1 MNTVRMYEMLK
12 AKNFTSEEVE
22 TFVEDII
29 SLVNQRFDD
38 RKELLAKLLA
48 TKVDLAQTKEAIITQ
63 VGNKINRTYRSTLA
77 WIVSTGL
84 GAVILKIA
92 QEYFMQ

>member
-12 AKNFTSEEVE
+12 AKNFTSEEAE
-22 TFVEDII
+22 TSVEDII
-29 SLVNQRFDD
+29 SLVNQRFND
-38 RKELLAKLLA
+38 RKELLA
-48 TKVDLAQTKEAIITQ
+48 TKVDLAQTKKVIITQ
-63 VGNKINRTYRSTLA
+63 VGDKINRTYRSTLA